1 VRFRPCIDLHRGAVK
16 QIVGSSLREGAEP
29 VTNFS
34 SELGAGEYAARFA
47 RDGLRG
53 GHVIQL
59 GPGNERAAAEALAGF
74 PGGLQLGGGVQPENA
89 RGWLELGASHVIAT
103 SCLFD
108 GPRFSWERLAVLE
121 RAAGAQRLVLD
132 LSCRR
137 IEGRYAVM
145 SERWQTRT
153 ELELDARTLEQLA
166 SHCAE
171 FLIHAVDVEGLQRG
185 PDFELVA
192 ALAKAAPLPTTYAG
206 GLRSLQDLAEFE
218 RLAGERL
225 DFTVGSALDLFGG
238 CGLRYTDLV
247 ERWGPRGAAQRGGHA

>member
-1 VRFRPCIDLHRGAVK
+1 MRFRPCIDLHRGAVK

-29 VTNFS
+29 LTNFTAERS
-34 SELGAGEYAARFA
+34 AGEYAAQFA
-47 RDGLRG
+47 GDGLRG

-59 GPGNERAAAEALAGF
+59 GPGNESAAAQALAAY
-74 PGGLQLGGGVQPENA
+74 PGGLQLGGGVTPENA
-89 RGWLELGASHVIAT
+89 AHWLELGASHVIAT

-108 GPRFSWERLAVLE
+108 GPRFSWERLAALE
-121 RAAGAQRLVLD
+121 RSAGAQRLVID

-153 ELELDARTLEQLA
+153 ELELDAATLGELA
-166 SHCAE
+166 KHCAE

-185 PDFELVA
+185 PDFELIG
-192 ALAKAAPLPTTYAG
+192 ALAQAPIPTTYAG
-206 GLRSLQDLAEFE
+206 GLRSLAELEELE
-218 RLAGERL
+218 RLAGGRL

-238 CGLRYTDLV
+238 SGLRYRELV
-247 ERWGPRGAAQRGGHA
+247 ERWGPGA